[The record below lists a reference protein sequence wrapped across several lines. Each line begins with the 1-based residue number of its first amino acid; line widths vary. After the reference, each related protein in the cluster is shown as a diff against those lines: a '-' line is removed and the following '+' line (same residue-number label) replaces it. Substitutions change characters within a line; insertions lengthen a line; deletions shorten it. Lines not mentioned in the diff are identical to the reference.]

1 MSSDKNQF
9 MLQLASNLQAL
20 EQAGDWIGK
29 RLLVGRYGAER
40 CELANQAL
48 QNHQGVPPPPN
59 CEVQPSGADAWEFLK
74 EEFELDLDTALGCAQ
89 TGLAQAFEHG
99 INLIDQNCGQNLA

>member
-9 MLQLASNLQAL
+9 MPQLASNLQAL
-20 EQAGDWIGK
+20 EQGVDQIGK

-48 QNHQGVPPPPN
+48 HNHQRVPPPPG
-59 CEVQPSGADAWEFLK
+59 CEAQTSGADA
-74 EEFELDLDTALGCAQ
+74 
-89 TGLAQAFEHG
+89 
-99 INLIDQNCGQNLA
+99 